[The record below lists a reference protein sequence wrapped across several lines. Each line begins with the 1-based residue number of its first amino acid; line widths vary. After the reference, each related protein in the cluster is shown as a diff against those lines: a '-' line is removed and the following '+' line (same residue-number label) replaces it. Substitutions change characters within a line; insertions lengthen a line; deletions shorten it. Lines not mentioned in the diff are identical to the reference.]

1 MNKPIEKDVVLHL
14 VAEYSR
20 KDRRFIKDVI
30 EAAIYG
36 AMKDREELMT
46 RAADLECALSVSL
59 ARRNKSTDGILV
71 NILKRIAQRGFL
83 AWEDEIAKLEGK
95 AKN

>member
-14 VAEYSR
+14 VGRILKERPAVH
-20 KDRRFIKDVI
+20 KRRF

>member
-14 VAEYSR
+14 VAEYS
-20 KDRRFIKDVI
+20 KNDQRFIKDVI
-30 EAAIYG
+30 EAAIFG
-36 AMKDREELMT
+36 AMKHREELMT

-59 ARRNKSTDGILV
+59 ARRNKSTDGMLV
-71 NILKRIAQRGFL
+71 NILKRIAPIGFL
-83 AWEDEIAKLEGK
+83 DWKEEIAKLEGE